1 MGVAHSPSAS
11 QEGSSR
17 VLRCCIQLSPAVYSG
32 HANLPHRPSPLGLH
46 CSSYGD
52 SVKHH
57 FADMLDRDGDY
68 WTIIPNRER
77 YAYVIGDV
85 PPGSK
90 EVTIVT
96 IGKND
101 EHWQRALTLP
111 NLDELTLHEPTNE
124 QLKAIAVLRSV
135 KRLRI
140 THAHPKTLDFIQ
152 AMGAVEELVLEYVS
166 GFTDLSPLRAL
177 KHLRALHLEN
187 LRRVSDFGG
196 LAGVESLRYLAVY
209 GTLDWKQPIADFEF
223 LRGLP
228 SLEVLGMFQVI
239 TKRPYP
245 ALLPALDLENLKML
259 HVSGSEFVT
268 EEYAL
273 LEEGLPGVQGANWGP
288 FRTWTYAYLDLPAND
303 IRARLPAEVIRAKHP
318 EVLISYDG
326 RRRVEDPASRWFE
339 ATGKGAG
346 RVKCHSPAAEAK
358 CREYVERYA
367 AMKAAA
373 RTLIDRI
380 RRHTSRP
387 C

>member
-1 MGVAHSPSAS
+1 M
-11 QEGSSR
+11 R
-17 VLRCCIQLSPAVYSG
+17 F
-32 HANLPHRPSPLGLH
+32 
-46 CSSYGD
+46 
-52 SVKHH
+52 H
-57 FADMLDRDGDY
+57 FGDMLDRDGGY

-77 YAYVIGDV
+77 YAYAIGDV
-85 PPGSK
+85 PADSK
-90 EVTIVT
+90 EITIVT

-101 EHWQRALTLP
+101 EHWARALTLP
-111 NLDELTLHEPTNE
+111 NLEELTLHEPTNE
-124 QLKAIAVLRSV
+124 QLEVIAALRSV

-140 THAHPKTLDFIQ
+140 THAHPKTLDFIR
-152 AMGAVEELVLEYVS
+152 ALGAVEELVLEYVS

-177 KHLRALHLEN
+177 KHLRALHIEN

-196 LAGVESLRYLAVY
+196 LAGVERLRYLAVN

-245 ALLPALDLENLKML
+245 ALLPALELQNLKRL
-259 HVSGSEFVT
+259 DVSGTEFAA

-288 FRTWTYAYLDLPAND
+288 FRTWTYAYVDLPPDD
-303 IRARLPAEVIRAKHP
+303 IRARLPAKVIREKHP
-318 EVLISYDG
+318 EVLIAHDG
-326 RRRVEDPASRWFE
+326 TRTVEDPASRWFE

-346 RVKCHSPAAEAK
+346 RVRCHSHAAEAK
-358 CREYVERYA
+358 CRQFVERYA

-373 RTLIDRI
+373 RTLIDRTH
-380 RRHTSRP
+380 RRNRP
-387 C
+387 AS